1 MSSFGSQMR
10 KRLNELR
17 KAGQN
22 VPKIIHDVARDA
34 TVAAIEAAMNICKV
48 SADGHLNV
56 NNDTPPF
63 NGKVI

>member
-1 MSSFGSQMR
+1 MR
-10 KRLNELR
+10 KMYKE
-17 KAGQN
+17 
-22 VPKIIHDVARDA
+22 PK
-34 TVAAIEAAMNICKV
+34 TEVAAIEAAMNICKV